1 MIDNNSLFFFHLVK
15 CQVGESYNNMLKKC
29 VKCPRGT
36 YNNGSN
42 INNTNENCQP
52 CPLGTTTRNEGAIS
66 SGECQCEY
74 DLRLFFSACQKNC
87 FKITRR
93 TKFFEFKS

>member
-74 DLRLFFSACQKNC
+74 DLRLFFSACSKSKELLQNYSKN
-87 FKITRR
+87 
-93 TKFFEFKS
+93 